1 MDSVFQELLGDFLL
15 ESRERLDKVEE
26 ILLALPDLST
36 DAFQESLTEA
46 KRELHTLKGNS
57 GMMGFRDLQAVAHE
71 VEDRVGE
78 LDAENPEIRPAL
90 AGLDRFRKELKRRFA
105 QEDGAQGEVSPDENS
120 LDEASLEEASQE
132 LALGSVRVPFP
143 EVDGLV
149 ELLAEVLLYRNRL
162 EGALESVRP
171 PAEELSREDS
181 DSWTDLAGTYDSLQK
196 TLHVLQDRILK
207 LRMVPLQSLF
217 RHLARIVHD
226 ESEREGKEVRFRT
239 EGGDTP
245 LDKGLLELA
254 SEALGHLVRNAVT
267 HGIESQEERRESGK
281 HSVGSLRLKAM
292 VQAQEV
298 HIEVTDDGAGID
310 LDHLRQRAK
319 ELGEPLV
326 SDQELYSLLFRA
338 GFSTREGTDLSA
350 GRGIGL
356 FAVQEAVRRFRG
368 RMEIHSEHGAGSRFL
383 LRLPLSVSIARALLV
398 RVDEEEFAIPI
409 VAVVESSRVAAA
421 AIETAGHGRV
431 VRWRKQ
437 FVPLVDLGRWMSL
450 PLTTK
455 ARGFVVLVESLGR
468 KVALEVDA
476 LVGIQDIVVKGMAEI
491 LGSPKGISGS
501 TILGD
506 GRVILILDVLALA
519 ESMAL
524 QGEGQDTDSSQ
535 GLGDGRTED

>member
-26 ILLALPDLST
+26 VLLALSTLSA

-71 VEDRVGE
+71 IEDRVGE
-78 LDAENPEIRPAL
+78 LVPESLEIRQAL

-105 QEDGAQGEVSPDENS
+105 QQEEVG
-120 LDEASLEEASQE
+120 DEAAPDEASQE

-162 EGALESVRP
+162 AGALETVRP
-171 PAEELSREDS
+171 PAEELKREAS
-181 DSWTDLAGTYDSLQK
+181 DAWTELAGTYDSLQK

-292 VQAQEV
+292 VHAQEV
-298 HIEVTDDGAGID
+298 HIEVADDGAGID
-310 LDHLRQRAK
+310 LDLLRQRASD
-319 ELGEPLV
+319 LGESLV

-356 FAVQEAVRRFRG
+356 SAVQEAVRRFRG
-368 RMEIHSEHGAGSRFL
+368 RMEVHSERGAGSRFL

-398 RVDEEEFAIPI
+398 RVDGDEFAIPI
-409 VAVVESSRVAAA
+409 VAVVESSRLAAVAV
-421 AIETAGHGRV
+421 ETAGHGRV

-437 FVPLVDLGRWMSL
+437 LLPLVDLGRWMSL
-450 PLTTK
+450 EGENK
-455 ARGFVVLVESLGR
+455 DRGFVVLVESLGR
-468 KVALEVDA
+468 KVALEVDS
-476 LVGIQDIVVKGMAEI
+476 LVGIQDIVVKGMADI
-491 LGSPKGISGS
+491 LGSPEGISGS

-506 GRVILILDVLALA
+506 GRVILILDVIALT
-519 ESMAL
+519 ESISQQSPSREIEGGTAL
-524 QGEGQDTDSSQ
+524 Q
-535 GLGDGRTED
+535 DGGAED